1 MLYFCSMK
9 RSLFILLIALLL
21 FSCSDKDST
30 LESDQKKKI
39 VVTTNIIFDAVEY
52 IAGEKNDVVA
62 LMGEGVDPHLYKA
75 SQNDVEQLISAD
87 MIVYNGLH
95 LEGKM
100 IEILEKLKRSKEVFA
115 LGEGVPDDEIIE
127 SDNMN
132 TPDPHIWFDALLWAD
147 AIAYFSEELMD
158 WDTVNA
164 AYYEART
171 EAYINK
177 LVEADAYAKEKI
189 NAIDAEQRVLITAHD
204 AFHYFGRAYSIE
216 VYGLQGISTLSEYG
230 IKDVSNLVNFIIER
244 KIKSVFIESSVSE
257 KALKSVVEGCGKKGH
272 DVKIGGMLYSD
283 AMGARSGPEGT
294 YNGMFIYNV
303 NTIYQGLK

>member
-1 MLYFCSMK
+1 MK
-9 RSLFILLIALLL
+9 RLLFILLIALLL
-21 FSCSDKDST
+21 FSCSDKDSP

-127 SDNMN
+127 SDDMN

-294 YNGMFIYNV
+294 YNGMFVYNV